1 MRVIISDT
9 FLRYMTFSSTF
20 PLPFFELFLGVCYS
34 AINTI
39 ISFIPRAQ
47 IDNIRDN
54 LTNNIKEKR
63 QDQNQYGYVAKGQLE
78 KTFLRFG
85 YKETISINF
94 RRFSLLENIFDA
106 TFENEVINFL
116 EAASIKI
123 SKCLRDLPKTY
134 FGEMIWS
141 QIVPN
146 KRDLQSDDYF
156 GSSIRIGFSVNLKIP
171 KNEDS

>member
-1 MRVIISDT
+1 
-9 FLRYMTFSSTF
+9 MTFSSTF

-94 RRFSLLENIFDA
+94 RRFSLLENIFD
-106 TFENEVINFL
+106 VFL
-116 EAASIKI
+116 F
-123 SKCLRDLPKTY
+123 D
-134 FGEMIWS
+134 
-141 QIVPN
+141 
-146 KRDLQSDDYF
+146 
-156 GSSIRIGFSVNLKIP
+156 
-171 KNEDS
+171 